1 MKHYWW
7 IMLKKWLSSNKL
19 YVFNVMFKENLRYKL
34 NKLHNPKYKQPNH
47 CLFNEVDLV
56 TINIH
61 LSKIIATDV
70 FLMHQTT

>member
-1 MKHYWW
+1 
-7 IMLKKWLSSNKL
+7 
-19 YVFNVMFKENLRYKL
+19 MFKENLRYRL
-34 NKLHNPKYKQPNH
+34 NTLHNPKYKQPNH

-61 LSKIIATDV
+61 LSKILATDV

>member
-1 MKHYWW
+1 
-7 IMLKKWLSSNKL
+7 
-19 YVFNVMFKENLRYKL
+19 MFKENLRYRL
-34 NKLHNPKYKQPNH
+34 NKLHNPQYKQPNH

-70 FLMHQTT
+70 FPMHQTT